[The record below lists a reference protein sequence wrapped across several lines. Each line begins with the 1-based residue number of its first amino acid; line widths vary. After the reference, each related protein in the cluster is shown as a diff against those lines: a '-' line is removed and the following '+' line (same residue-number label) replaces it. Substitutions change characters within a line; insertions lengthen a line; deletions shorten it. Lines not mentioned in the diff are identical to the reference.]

1 MKLTIKGTPFVWAD
15 DYEASSCA
23 LKKKLESAP
32 ILVLLESGK
41 HFIVYTDASLVGL
54 GYVFIKK
61 GWVISYA
68 SRKLS
73 MRRIILHM
81 TYSLP

>member
-1 MKLTIKGTPFVWAD
+1 MMKLTMNGAPFVWAD
-15 DYEASSCA
+15 DYEASSCTP
-23 LKKKLESAP
+23 KKKLVSAP
-32 ILVLLESGK
+32 TLVLPESGK

-68 SRKLS
+68 SRKLRL
-73 MRRIILHM
+73 RRIILHM
-81 TYSLP
+81 T

>member
-1 MKLTIKGTPFVWAD
+1 MMKLTMKGTPFVWAD

-41 HFIVYTDASLVGL
+41 NFRVYTDAPPCWSWFCAHARVG
-54 GYVFIKK
+54 
-61 GWVISYA
+61 
-68 SRKLS
+68 
-73 MRRIILHM
+73 
-81 TYSLP
+81 